1 MSRRIVETLTWV
13 MVLVLLCYTCY
24 GIGKTSTAI
33 KFADKVIEILSEEVK
48 EKAFESF
55 EEVE

>member
-1 MSRRIVETLTWV
+1 MGKCIVETLTWI

-24 GIGKTSTAI
+24 GIGKASAVVKLT
-33 KFADKVIEILSEEVK
+33 DKVIEMLSEEVK
-48 EKAFESF
+48 EKAFKSI